1 MTERRRPTGALEAA
15 VLEQV
20 WAVPTGLTP
29 REVLDRLDDD
39 LAYTTVMT
47 ILNRLFAKG
56 LLARER
62 HGRAYRYTALLNE
75 SELVASRMA
84 EALQVARDR
93 RASLSRFV
101 EDLSDSDETLLRDLL
116 AGGSDS

>member
-1 MTERRRPTGALEAA
+1 MTVPRRAVGALEAA

-20 WAVPTGLTP
+20 WAEPTGVSP
-29 REVLDRLDDD
+29 REVLERLGDD

-47 ILNRLFAKG
+47 VLHRLFVKG
-56 LLARER
+56 LLDRER
-62 HGRAYRYTALLNE
+62 VGRAYRYTPLLSE

-84 EALQVARDR
+84 EALRVARDR

-101 EDLSDSDETLLRDLL
+101 EDLSETDETLLRGLL
-116 AGGSDS
+116 AGGDDP